1 MINPDFLLAAALILF
16 LIGSL
21 GVQLFTVWIR
31 KLLSIQTITSAL
43 ILIILIFAQAHL
55 ANKAAV
61 LLVIMVIIISS
72 YLTLLTVIYYSK
84 ASKDQSHQPLDPEN
98 Q

>member
-1 MINPDFLLAAALILF
+1 MINPYFLLAAALILF

-31 KLLSIQTITSAL
+31 KLLSIQTIISAI
-43 ILIILIFAQAHL
+43 ILIILIFAQAHQT
-55 ANKAAV
+55 NKEV
-61 LLVIMVIIISS
+61 ILLVIIVIIISS
-72 YLTLLTVIYYSK
+72 YLTLLTVIYFSK
-84 ASKDQSHQPLDPEN
+84 ASKDQSHQPPDPEN

>member
-31 KLLSIQTITSAL
+31 KLLSIQTIITSL

-55 ANKAAV
+55 ANKEAA